1 MKRASKHLSENKM
14 FNSEQHM
21 LPLTNKVKHMKK
33 VINTILLLALI
44 IVASSCDRSKR
55 SPNLQF
61 MPNMYEPVSYETY
74 GENPNYEIGMED
86 RLPVEGTIARGTEF
100 PFEYDGSIEG
110 YELAKINLKSPL
122 DSTMVDS
129 KKGKALYGIYC
140 NSCHGS
146 KGDGQGELVKRE
158 KFLGIPNY
166 NDAGRNIT
174 EGSIYHVI
182 MYGKNMM
189 GSHSSQLTEE
199 ERWQVV
205 AYVLELKNN

>member
-1 MKRASKHLSENKM
+1 
-14 FNSEQHM
+14 
-21 LPLTNKVKHMKK
+21 MKK
-33 VINTILLLALI
+33 VINIIILLA
-44 IVASSCDRSKR
+44 VVVVVSSCDRSKR
-55 SPNLQF
+55 APNLQY

-74 GENPNYEIGMED
+74 AANPNYTPGMEE
-86 RLPVEGTIARGTEF
+86 RLPVAGTIARGAEF
-100 PFEYDGSIEG
+100 AFEYEGTLEG
-110 YELAKINLKSPL
+110 YELAKINLTSPL

-129 KKGKALYGIYC
+129 KRGKNLYTIYC

-146 KGDGQGELVKRE
+146 TGDGQGELAKRE

-166 NDAGRNIT
+166 KDRDIT

-199 ERWQVV
+199 ERWQVT
-205 AYVLELKNN
+205 AYVQELRNN